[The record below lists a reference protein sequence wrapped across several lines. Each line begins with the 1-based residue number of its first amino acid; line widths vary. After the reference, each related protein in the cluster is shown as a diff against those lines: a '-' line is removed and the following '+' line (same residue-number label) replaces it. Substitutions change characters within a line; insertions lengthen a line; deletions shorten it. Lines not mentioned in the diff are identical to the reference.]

1 MPMTNF
7 PSFRQSVSVLVYES
21 QELVEPPFAAVIGKK
36 SFVYDFINL
45 LHHGG
50 ILDLFYNAASFD

>member
-1 MPMTNF
+1 M
-7 PSFRQSVSVLVYES
+7 LVYES

-36 SFVYDFINL
+36 SFVYDFINV

-50 ILDLFYNAASFD
+50 ILDLFNNAASFE